1 MRVIYRLS
9 VVSGL
14 WDSKGFY
21 IIDGGRKISSLK
33 KKKKYF
39 HEPQNFATQYK
50 ARGSVHC
57 PVSLEGQ
64 PGSSVP
70 LGEPC

>member
-1 MRVIYRLS
+1 MRVIYGLS

-33 KKKKYF
+33 NIYIF
-39 HEPQNFATQYK
+39 MNPRNFATQYK

-57 PVSLEGQ
+57 PISLEGQ
-64 PGSSVP
+64 AGSSVP